1 MGVLLLEE
9 RAHSRIELVKATVGR
24 VDNREE
30 PLAVCLEE
38 ACGFCDVKAA
48 ESLEGDAQI
57 LLVLKR
63 LVCTVPR

>member
-1 MGVLLLEE
+1 MGILPLEE
-9 RAHSRIELVKATVGR
+9 RADGRIEHFEATVGR

-57 LLVLKR
+57 LPLY
-63 LVCTVPR
+63 